1 MASVFVNVRS
11 PVWQN
16 AEHTK
21 INLTYDI
28 EGGETGLEYTAS
40 STDIEPRSLALFAA
54 AVAGSFGPI
63 ADVPQEQL
71 NIAATIQAKLA
82 EQQEQGTLA
91 SDLRTDAVFTALKTA
106 TPAQINTFVNNT
118 FGTLTAQQ
126 RAVLKMLVQVAAL
139 SIRRM

>member
-1 MASVFVNVRS
+1 MLPVFINVRN
-11 PVWQN
+11 PVWQD

-28 EGGETGLEYTAS
+28 DGGETGLEYTAC

-63 ADVPQEQL
+63 AAVPQEQL
-71 NIAATIQAKLA
+71 DIAATVQARLA

-91 SDLRTDAVFTALKTA
+91 SDLRADAVFTALKTA
-106 TPAQINTFVNNT
+106 TPAQINTFVNT
-118 FGTLTAQQ
+118 AFGAMTAQQ
-126 RAVLKMLVQVAAL
+126 RAVLKMLVQAAAL